1 MRGTGAGNLRAP
13 ETYLTLEMD
22 GSSSARSTAPA
33 RDVTGITID
42 WLFESPT
49 VRLTRWACLVR
60 DRGVTSER
68 QQFWHVIGFPHA
80 GTYMLHAEGD
90 SALID
95 LNSVAFFNPLGVY
108 RTSHPH
114 GCGDRGV
121 GLVVRPDVVA
131 DALTDAG
138 VPTDAEAAAFPFLRA
153 PSSARAYWIQNAV
166 FSRAAA
172 RAPVDPIEIEEGAL
186 ALVAET
192 IAFATSPRKPA
203 APERPASLRRRRESV
218 DAARG
223 YLAVRFREPV
233 RLADVAAAAGLS
245 PFHTC
250 RAFKRE
256 TGVSVNRF
264 LHRLRLRAALDVLPD
279 YRRDITRLAL
289 DLGYSSHSHF
299 TYAFRREFGSPPSTA
314 WSGALRPSARL
325 SSGN

>member
-1 MRGTGAGNLRAP
+1 MRSRAP
-13 ETYLTLEMD
+13 AGPGTP
-22 GSSSARSTAPA
+22 STAPA
-33 RDVTGITID
+33 RDVTGIAID

-49 VRLTRWACLVR
+49 VRLTRWSCLVR
-60 DRGVTSER
+60 DQGMTSER
-68 QQFWHVIGFPHA
+68 QQFWHVIAFPHA
-80 GTYMLHAEGD
+80 GSYRLHSGGD

-95 LNSVAFFNPLGVY
+95 VNGVAFFNPLGVY

-114 GCGDRGV
+114 GCGDRGG
-121 GLVVRPDVVA
+121 GLVIRPDVIA
-131 DALTDAG
+131 DALGDAG
-138 VPTDAEAAAFPFLRA
+138 LPAAGDEAKFPFLRG
-153 PSSARAYWIQNAV
+153 PSSSRAFWIQHAIFARAL
-166 FSRAAA
+166 AAD
-172 RAPVDPIEIEEGAL
+172 PVDPIEIEEGAF

-192 IAFATSPRKPA
+192 VAAAARRGTAP
-203 APERPASLRRRRESV
+203 APERPPAARRRLASI

-223 YLAVRFREPV
+223 YLLRRYREPV

-264 LHRLRLRAALDVLPD
+264 IHRLRLRAALDLLPD

-299 TYAFRREFGSPPSTA
+299 TFAFRREFGVPPSSS
-314 WSGALRPSARL
+314 WSRASLPRRL
-325 SSGN
+325 SDN

>member
-1 MRGTGAGNLRAP
+1 MSASPSAA
-13 ETYLTLEMD
+13 
-22 GSSSARSTAPA
+22 SSAAPA

-49 VRLTRWACLVR
+49 ARLTKWACLVR

-80 GTYMLHAEGD
+80 GAYVVHSEGA

-95 LNSVAFFNPLGVY
+95 VNSVAFFNPLGVY

-131 DALTDAG
+131 DALSEAG
-138 VPTDAEAAAFPFLRA
+138 LPGESEGRTFPFLRG
-153 PSSARAYWIQNAV
+153 PSPSRAFWIQHRI
-166 FSRAAA
+166 FSRAIAGD
-172 RAPVDPIEIEEGAL
+172 PVDPIEIEEGAL
-186 ALVAET
+186 ALLAET
-192 IAFATSPRKPA
+192 LAAAIPRTRDA
-203 APERPASLRRRRESV
+203 RRERPSAVRRRRESI

-223 YLAVRFREPV
+223 YLTKRFREPV
-233 RLADVAAAAGLS
+233 RLSEVAAAAGLS

-250 RAFKRE
+250 RAFRKD
-256 TGVSVNRF
+256 TGVSVNHF
-264 LHRLRLRAALDVLPD
+264 LHRLRLRAALDVLRD
-279 YRRDITRLAL
+279 YRGNITRLAL

-299 TYAFRREFGSPPSTA
+299 TYAFRREFGVPPSSA
-314 WSGALRPSARL
+314 WSRPMPSP
-325 SSGN
+325 SH